1 MMSEVEW
8 IHIFATNLKEIME
21 EQGYSQRDLADS
33 INVSEASI
41 SYYLKE
47 KKMPGARTL
56 VNMSY
61 ELGIDL
67 NDLMDFGDRIE

>member
-47 KKMPGARTL
+47 KKMPGVRTL